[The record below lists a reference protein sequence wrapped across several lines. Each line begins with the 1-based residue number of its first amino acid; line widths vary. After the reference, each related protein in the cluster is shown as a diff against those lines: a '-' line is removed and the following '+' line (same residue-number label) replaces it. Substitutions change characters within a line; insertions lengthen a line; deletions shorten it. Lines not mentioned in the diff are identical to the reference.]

1 MVEAFGNS
9 RGLELERKRIG
20 SNFLGILN
28 DLKRR
33 PEDAAEELGVSLVE
47 INSIIEGKQELP
59 FDVVSKAI
67 RIWPVNARDFF
78 IVRDDCETGI
88 KIMTATESKDSS
100 RIMQRAGKPYYE
112 YRDTAMSSV
121 APFRPEWIME
131 LCVVDD
137 NDPNNK
143 SVQWNNGH
151 FMHQFTYFVGEVNFY
166 YMSSTGEK
174 KVGLMNT
181 GDSVY
186 ITPFV
191 PHTFA
196 TRKGASKNGLILALT
211 YGNKLTGEVQ
221 QELSSVSPILS
232 KEYVLDFSNKNKAF
246 GSLLSFH
253 RHNAN
258 VTISDLA
265 TRAKIPKEKIE
276 NFENGLSSP
285 SFEEINKFA
294 LALRVNSRELF
305 PNDLIENN
313 VILQKYTEGEKWF
326 FPESTKSYEF
336 IELSTSS
343 NLPYS
348 KAFEINVL
356 DSNGEE
362 FDLKVGLHQYV
373 YNLGDKDI
381 QLNWIFDGEK
391 HQKIL
396 QPNDSAYIK
405 PFVEHNFR
413 GEGKLL
419 VLRVGG
425 KSTGDAQ
432 IELSFVG
439 KPNVERAINEMM
451 LWFDPTGKN

>member
-47 INSIIEGKQELP
+47 INSIIEGKHELP
-59 FDVVSKAI
+59 FDLVSKAI

-137 NDPNNK
+137 NDPSNK

-151 FMHQFTYFVGEVNFY
+151 FMHQFTYFIGEVNFY

-258 VTISDLA
+258 ITISDLA

-356 DSNGEE
+356 DSNGDK
-362 FDLKVGLHQYV
+362 FDLKIGLHQYV

-391 HQKIL
+391 YQKIL

>member
-1 MVEAFGNS
+1 MVEALNKS

-20 SNFLGILN
+20 SNFLGVLN

-59 FDVVSKAI
+59 FDLVSKAI
-67 RIWPVNARDFF
+67 RIWSVNTRDFF

-88 KIMTATESKDSS
+88 IIMTAVESKDSS
-100 RIMQRAGKPYYE
+100 RIMNRAGKPYYE
-112 YRDTAMSSV
+112 YRDTAMSTV

-151 FMHQFTYFVGEVNFY
+151 FMHQFTYFIGEVNFY
-166 YMSSTGEK
+166 YMSPTGEK

-232 KEYVLDFSNKNKAF
+232 KGYVLDFSNKNKAF

-253 RHNAN
+253 RNNAN

-265 TRAKIPKEKIE
+265 TWTKILKEKIE
-276 NFENGLSSP
+276 SFENGSSLP
-285 SFEEINKFA
+285 SFEEITKFA
-294 LALRVNSRELF
+294 SALRINSRELF

-313 VILQKYTEGEKWF
+313 VVLQKYNEGKKWF

-336 IELSTSS
+336 IELATTS
-343 NLPYS
+343 NLPFS

-356 DSNGEE
+356 DSNEDK
-362 FDLKVGLHQYV
+362 FDLKIGLHQYV

-381 QLNWIFDGEK
+381 QLNWVFDGEK
-391 HQKIL
+391 YQKIL
-396 QPNDSAYIK
+396 KPNDSAYIK
-405 PFVEHNFR
+405 PFIEHNFR
-413 GEGKLL
+413 GEGKILI
-419 VLRVGG
+419 LRIGG

-451 LWFDPTGKN
+451 LWFDPSGKN

>member
-1 MVEAFGNS
+1 MVEALNKS

-20 SNFLGILN
+20 SNFLGVLN

-33 PEDAAEELGVSLVE
+33 PEDAAKELGVSLVE

-59 FDVVSKAI
+59 FDLVSKAI
-67 RIWPVNARDFF
+67 RIWSVNTRDFF

-88 KIMTATESKDSS
+88 IIMTAVESKDSS
-100 RIMQRAGKPYYE
+100 RIMNRAGKPYYE
-112 YRDTAMSSV
+112 YRDTAMSTV

-151 FMHQFTYFVGEVNFY
+151 FMHQFTYFIGEVNFY
-166 YMSSTGEK
+166 YMSPTGEK

-232 KEYVLDFSNKNKAF
+232 KGYVLDFSNKNKAF

-253 RHNAN
+253 RNNAN

-265 TRAKIPKEKIE
+265 TWTKILKEKIE
-276 NFENGLSSP
+276 SFENGSSLP
-285 SFEEINKFA
+285 SFEEITKFA
-294 LALRVNSRELF
+294 SALRINSRELF

-313 VILQKYTEGEKWF
+313 VVLQKYNEGKKWF

-336 IELSTSS
+336 IELATTS
-343 NLPYS
+343 NLPFS

-356 DSNGEE
+356 DSNEDK
-362 FDLKVGLHQYV
+362 FDLKIGLHQYV

-381 QLNWIFDGEK
+381 QLNWVFDGEK
-391 HQKIL
+391 YQKIL
-396 QPNDSAYIK
+396 KPNDSAYIK
-405 PFVEHNFR
+405 PFIEHNFR
-413 GEGKLL
+413 GEGKILI
-419 VLRVGG
+419 LRIGG

-451 LWFDPTGKN
+451 LWFDPSGKN

>member
-59 FDVVSKAI
+59 FDLVSKAI

-151 FMHQFTYFVGEVNFY
+151 FMHQFTYFIGEVNFY

-258 VTISDLA
+258 ITISDLA

-276 NFENGLSSP
+276 NFENGSSSP

-356 DSNGEE
+356 DSNGDE

-391 HQKIL
+391 YQKIL

-439 KPNVERAINEMM
+439 KRNVERAINEMM

>member
-1 MVEAFGNS
+1 
-9 RGLELERKRIG
+9 
-20 SNFLGILN
+20 
-28 DLKRR
+28 
-33 PEDAAEELGVSLVE
+33 
-47 INSIIEGKQELP
+47 
-59 FDVVSKAI
+59 
-67 RIWPVNARDFF
+67 
-78 IVRDDCETGI
+78 
-88 KIMTATESKDSS
+88 MTAVESKDSG
-100 RIMQRAGKPYYE
+100 RIMSRAGKPYYE

-151 FMHQFTYFVGEVNFY
+151 FMHQFTYFIGEVNFY
-166 YMSSTGEK
+166 YMSPTGEK
-174 KVGLMNT
+174 KVALMNT

-221 QELSSVSPILS
+221 QELSSVSPILG
-232 KEYVLDFSNKNKAF
+232 KEYVLDFSSKNKAF

-253 RHNAN
+253 RNNAN
-258 VTISDLA
+258 IPISDLA
-265 TRAKIPKEKIE
+265 TRVKISKEKIE
-276 NFENGLSSP
+276 SFENGLALP
-285 SFEEINKFA
+285 SFEEITKFA
-294 LALRVNSRELF
+294 TVLRINSRELF

-313 VILQKYTEGEKWF
+313 VILQKYNEGEKWF

-336 IELSTSS
+336 IELATTS
-343 NLPYS
+343 NLPFS

-356 DSNGEE
+356 DSNEDK

-396 QPNDSAYIK
+396 NPNDSAYIK
-405 PFVEHNFR
+405 PFIEHNFR
-413 GEGKLL
+413 GEGKILI
-419 VLRVGG
+419 LRVGG

>member
-1 MVEAFGNS
+1 MVEVLKNS
-9 RGLELERKRIG
+9 KGLELERKRIG

-33 PEDAAEELGVSLVE
+33 PEDAAEELGVSLAE
-47 INSIIEGKQELP
+47 INLIIEGKQELP
-59 FDVVSKAI
+59 FDLVLKAI
-67 RIWPVNARDFF
+67 RIWPVNTRDFF

-88 KIMTATESKDSS
+88 KIMTAAESKYSS
-100 RIMQRAGKPYYE
+100 RIMDRAGKPYYE

-151 FMHQFTYFVGEVNFY
+151 FMHQFTYFIGEVNFY
-166 YMSSTGEK
+166 YMSPAGEK

>member
-59 FDVVSKAI
+59 FDLVSKAI

-151 FMHQFTYFVGEVNFY
+151 FMHQFTYFIGEVNFY

-258 VTISDLA
+258 ITISDLA

-276 NFENGLSSP
+276 NFENGSSSP

-305 PNDLIENN
+305 PNDLIENK

-356 DSNGEE
+356 DSNGDE

-391 HQKIL
+391 YQKIL

-439 KPNVERAINEMM
+439 KRNVERAINEMM

>member
-1 MVEAFGNS
+1 MVETLKNS

-33 PEDAAEELGVSLVE
+33 PEDAAEELGVTLVE
-47 INSIIEGKQELP
+47 INSIIEGKQELS
-59 FDVVSKAI
+59 FDLVSKATS
-67 RIWPVNARDFF
+67 IWPVNTRDFF

-88 KIMTATESKDSS
+88 KIMTVVESKDSS
-100 RIMQRAGKPYYE
+100 RIMNRAGKPYYE

-131 LCVVDD
+131 LCVVND

-151 FMHQFTYFVGEVNFY
+151 FMHQFTYFIGEVNFY
-166 YMSSTGEK
+166 YMSPTGEK
-174 KVGLMNT
+174 KVALMNT

-221 QELSSVSPILS
+221 QELSSVSPILG

-253 RHNAN
+253 RNNAN
-258 VTISDLA
+258 IPISDLV
-265 TRAKIPKEKIE
+265 TRVKIPKEKIE
-276 NFENGLSSP
+276 SFENGLALP
-285 SFEEINKFA
+285 SFEEITKFA
-294 LALRVNSRELF
+294 AALRINSRELF

-313 VILQKYTEGEKWF
+313 VILQKYNEGEKWF
-326 FPESTKSYEF
+326 FPGSTKSYEF
-336 IELSTSS
+336 IELATTS
-343 NLPYS
+343 NLPFS

-356 DSNGEE
+356 DSNEDK
-362 FDLKVGLHQYV
+362 FDLKIGLHQYV

-391 HQKIL
+391 YQKIL
-396 QPNDSAYIK
+396 KPNDSAYIK
-405 PFVEHNFR
+405 PFIEHNFR
-413 GEGKLL
+413 GEGKILI
-419 VLRVGG
+419 LRVGG

>member
-1 MVEAFGNS
+1 MVETLKNS

-33 PEDAAEELGVSLVE
+33 PEDAAEELGVSLAE
-47 INSIIEGKQELP
+47 INSIIEGKQELS
-59 FDVVSKAI
+59 FDLVSKATS
-67 RIWPVNARDFF
+67 IWPVNTRDFF
-78 IVRDDCETGI
+78 IVRDDCETGV
-88 KIMTATESKDSS
+88 KIMTAVESKHSS
-100 RIMQRAGKPYYE
+100 RIMNRADKPYYE

-151 FMHQFTYFVGEVNFY
+151 FMHQFTYFIGEVNFY
-166 YMSSTGEK
+166 YMSPTGEK
-174 KVGLMNT
+174 KVALMNT

-221 QELSSVSPILS
+221 QELSSVSPILG

-253 RHNAN
+253 RNNAN
-258 VTISDLA
+258 IPISDLA
-265 TRAKIPKEKIE
+265 TRVKISKEKIE
-276 NFENGLSSP
+276 SFENGLALP
-285 SFEEINKFA
+285 SFEEITKFA
-294 LALRVNSRELF
+294 TVLRINSRELF

-313 VILQKYTEGEKWF
+313 VILQKYNEGEKWF

-336 IELSTSS
+336 IELATTS
-343 NLPYS
+343 NLPFS

-356 DSNGEE
+356 DSNEDK

-396 QPNDSAYIK
+396 NPNDSAYIK
-405 PFVEHNFR
+405 PFIEHNFR
-413 GEGKLL
+413 GEGKILI
-419 VLRVGG
+419 LRVGG

>member
-1 MVEAFGNS
+1 
-9 RGLELERKRIG
+9 LELERKRIG

-33 PEDAAEELGVSLVE
+33 PEDAAEELGVTLVE
-47 INSIIEGKQELP
+47 INSIIEGKQELS
-59 FDVVSKAI
+59 FDLVSKAI
-67 RIWPVNARDFF
+67 KIWPVNTRDFF

-100 RIMQRAGKPYYE
+100 RIMDRADKPYYE

-151 FMHQFTYFVGEVNFY
+151 FMHQFTYFIGEVNFY
-166 YMSSTGEK
+166 YMSPTGEK

-253 RHNAN
+253 RNNAN
-258 VTISDLA
+258 IPISDLA
-265 TRAKIPKEKIE
+265 TRVKISKEKIE
-276 NFENGLSSP
+276 SFENGLASP
-285 SFEEINKFA
+285 SFEEITKFA
-294 LALRVNSRELF
+294 TVLRINSRELF

-313 VILQKYTEGEKWF
+313 VILQKYNEGEKWF

-336 IELSTSS
+336 IELATTS
-343 NLPYS
+343 NLPFS

-356 DSNGEE
+356 DSNEDK
-362 FDLKVGLHQYV
+362 FDLKIGLHQYV

-391 HQKIL
+391 YQKIL
-396 QPNDSAYIK
+396 KPNDSAYIK
-405 PFVEHNFR
+405 PFIEHNFR

-419 VLRVGG
+419 ILRVGG

>member
-1 MVEAFGNS
+1 
-9 RGLELERKRIG
+9 
-20 SNFLGILN
+20 
-28 DLKRR
+28 
-33 PEDAAEELGVSLVE
+33 
-47 INSIIEGKQELP
+47 
-59 FDVVSKAI
+59 
-67 RIWPVNARDFF
+67 
-78 IVRDDCETGI
+78 
-88 KIMTATESKDSS
+88 
-100 RIMQRAGKPYYE
+100 
-112 YRDTAMSSV
+112 MS
-121 APFRPEWIME
+121 P
-131 LCVVDD
+131 
-137 NDPNNK
+137 
-143 SVQWNNGH
+143 
-151 FMHQFTYFVGEVNFY
+151 
-166 YMSSTGEK
+166 TGEK

-258 VTISDLA
+258 ITISDLA
-265 TRAKIPKEKIE
+265 TRAKLPKEKIE
-276 NFENGLSSP
+276 NFENGSSSP

-356 DSNGEE
+356 DSNGDE

-391 HQKIL
+391 YQKIL

>member
-1 MVEAFGNS
+1 MVEALNKS

-20 SNFLGILN
+20 SNFLGVLN

-59 FDVVSKAI
+59 FDLVSKAI
-67 RIWPVNARDFF
+67 RIWPVNTRDFF

-88 KIMTATESKDSS
+88 IIMTAVESKDSS
-100 RIMQRAGKPYYE
+100 RIMNRAGKPYYE
-112 YRDTAMSSV
+112 YRDTAMSTV

-151 FMHQFTYFVGEVNFY
+151 FMHQFTYFIGEVNFY
-166 YMSSTGEK
+166 YMSPAGEK

-232 KEYVLDFSNKNKAF
+232 KEYVLDFSSKNKAF

-258 VTISDLA
+258 ITISDLA

-276 NFENGLSSP
+276 NFENGSSSP

-356 DSNGEE
+356 DSNGDE

-391 HQKIL
+391 YQKIL

-439 KPNVERAINEMM
+439 KRNVERAINEMM

>member
-1 MVEAFGNS
+1 MVEALKNS
-9 RGLELERKRIG
+9 RGLELERKRMG

-33 PEDAAEELGVSLVE
+33 PEDAAKELGVSLAE
-47 INSIIEGKQELP
+47 INSIIEGKQELS
-59 FDVVSKAI
+59 FDLVSKAI
-67 RIWPVNARDFF
+67 KIWPVNTRDFF

-100 RIMQRAGKPYYE
+100 RIMNRAGKPYYE

-151 FMHQFTYFVGEVNFY
+151 FMHQFTYFIGEVNFY
-166 YMSSTGEK
+166 YMSPTGEK

-253 RHNAN
+253 RNNTN
-258 VTISDLA
+258 VTINDLA
-265 TRAKIPKEKIE
+265 TRVKISKEKIE
-276 NFENGLSSP
+276 SFENGLASP
-285 SFEEINKFA
+285 SFEEITKFA
-294 LALRVNSRELF
+294 SALRINTRELF

-313 VILQKYTEGEKWF
+313 VILQKYNEAEKWF

-336 IELSTSS
+336 IELATTS
-343 NLPYS
+343 NLPFS
-348 KAFEINVL
+348 KAFEVNVL
-356 DSNGEE
+356 DSNGEK

-373 YNLGDKDI
+373 YNLGDKDL
-381 QLNWIFDGEK
+381 QLNWVFDGEK
-391 HQKIL
+391 HQKTL

-405 PFVEHNFR
+405 PFIEHNFR
-413 GEGKLL
+413 GEGKILI
-419 VLRVGG
+419 LRVGG

>member
-1 MVEAFGNS
+1 MVEALNKS

-33 PEDAAEELGVSLVE
+33 PEDAAKELGVSLAE
-47 INSIIEGKQELP
+47 INSIIEGKQELS
-59 FDVVSKAI
+59 FDLVSKAI
-67 RIWPVNARDFF
+67 KIWPVNTRDFF

-100 RIMQRAGKPYYE
+100 RIMDRADKPYYE

-151 FMHQFTYFVGEVNFY
+151 FMHQFTYFIGEVNFY
-166 YMSSTGEK
+166 YMSPTGEK

-232 KEYVLDFSNKNKAF
+232 KEYV
-246 GSLLSFH
+246 
-253 RHNAN
+253 
-258 VTISDLA
+258 
-265 TRAKIPKEKIE
+265 
-276 NFENGLSSP
+276 
-285 SFEEINKFA
+285 
-294 LALRVNSRELF
+294 
-305 PNDLIENN
+305 
-313 VILQKYTEGEKWF
+313 
-326 FPESTKSYEF
+326 
-336 IELSTSS
+336 
-343 NLPYS
+343 
-348 KAFEINVL
+348 
-356 DSNGEE
+356 
-362 FDLKVGLHQYV
+362 
-373 YNLGDKDI
+373 
-381 QLNWIFDGEK
+381 
-391 HQKIL
+391 
-396 QPNDSAYIK
+396 
-405 PFVEHNFR
+405 
-413 GEGKLL
+413 
-419 VLRVGG
+419 
-425 KSTGDAQ
+425 
-432 IELSFVG
+432 
-439 KPNVERAINEMM
+439 
-451 LWFDPTGKN
+451 

>member
-47 INSIIEGKQELP
+47 INSIIEGKHELP
-59 FDVVSKAI
+59 FDLVSKAI

-151 FMHQFTYFVGEVNFY
+151 FMHQFTYFIGEVNFY

-258 VTISDLA
+258 ITISDLA

-356 DSNGEE
+356 DSNGDK
-362 FDLKVGLHQYV
+362 FDLKIGLHQYV

-391 HQKIL
+391 YQKIL

>member
-1 MVEAFGNS
+1 
-9 RGLELERKRIG
+9 
-20 SNFLGILN
+20 
-28 DLKRR
+28 
-33 PEDAAEELGVSLVE
+33 
-47 INSIIEGKQELP
+47 
-59 FDVVSKAI
+59 
-67 RIWPVNARDFF
+67 
-78 IVRDDCETGI
+78 
-88 KIMTATESKDSS
+88 
-100 RIMQRAGKPYYE
+100 
-112 YRDTAMSSV
+112 
-121 APFRPEWIME
+121 
-131 LCVVDD
+131 
-137 NDPNNK
+137 
-143 SVQWNNGH
+143 
-151 FMHQFTYFVGEVNFY
+151 
-166 YMSSTGEK
+166 MSSTGEK

-258 VTISDLA
+258 ITISDLA

-356 DSNGEE
+356 DSNGDK
-362 FDLKVGLHQYV
+362 FDLKIGLHQYV

-391 HQKIL
+391 YQKIL

>member
-47 INSIIEGKQELP
+47 INSIIEGKHELP
-59 FDVVSKAI
+59 FDLVSKAI

-131 LCVVDD
+131 LCIVND

-151 FMHQFTYFVGEVNFY
+151 FMHQFTYFIGEVNFY
-166 YMSSTGEK
+166 YISPTGEK

-258 VTISDLA
+258 ITISDLA

-356 DSNGEE
+356 DSNGDK
-362 FDLKVGLHQYV
+362 FDLKIGLHQYV

-391 HQKIL
+391 YQKIL

>member
-1 MVEAFGNS
+1 MVEALNKS

-33 PEDAAEELGVSLVE
+33 PEDAAKELGVSLVE

-59 FDVVSKAI
+59 FDLVSKAI
-67 RIWPVNARDFF
+67 RIWSVNTRDFF

-88 KIMTATESKDSS
+88 IIMTAVESKDSS
-100 RIMQRAGKPYYE
+100 RIMNRAGKPYYE
-112 YRDTAMSSV
+112 YRDTAMSTV

-151 FMHQFTYFVGEVNFY
+151 FMHQFTYFIGEVNFY
-166 YMSSTGEK
+166 YMSPTGEK

-232 KEYVLDFSNKNKAF
+232 KGYVLDFSSKNKAF

-253 RHNAN
+253 RNNAN

-265 TRAKIPKEKIE
+265 TWTKILKEKIE
-276 NFENGLSSP
+276 SFENGSSLP
-285 SFEEINKFA
+285 SFEEITKFA
-294 LALRVNSRELF
+294 SALRINSRELF

-313 VILQKYTEGEKWF
+313 VVLQKYNEGKKWF

-336 IELSTSS
+336 IELATTS
-343 NLPYS
+343 NLPFS

-356 DSNGEE
+356 DSNEDK
-362 FDLKVGLHQYV
+362 FDLKIGLHQYV

-381 QLNWIFDGEK
+381 QLNWVFDGEK
-391 HQKIL
+391 YQKIL
-396 QPNDSAYIK
+396 KPNDSAYIK
-405 PFVEHNFR
+405 PFIEHNFR
-413 GEGKLL
+413 GEGKILI
-419 VLRVGG
+419 LRIGG

-451 LWFDPTGKN
+451 LWFDPSGKN

>member
-1 MVEAFGNS
+1 MVEALKNS
-9 RGLELERKRIG
+9 RGLELERKRVG

-33 PEDAAEELGVSLVE
+33 PEDAAKELGVSLAE
-47 INSIIEGKQELP
+47 INSIIEGKQELS
-59 FDVVSKAI
+59 FDLVSKAI
-67 RIWPVNARDFF
+67 KIWPVNTRDFF

-100 RIMQRAGKPYYE
+100 RIMDRADKPYYE

-151 FMHQFTYFVGEVNFY
+151 FMHQFTYFIGEVNFY
-166 YMSSTGEK
+166 YMSPTGEK

-253 RHNAN
+253 RNNAN
-258 VTISDLA
+258 ITISDLA
-265 TRAKIPKEKIE
+265 TRVKISKEKIE
-276 NFENGLSSP
+276 SFENGSLSP
-285 SFEEINKFA
+285 SFEEITKFA
-294 LALRVNSRELF
+294 SALRINTRELF

-313 VILQKYTEGEKWF
+313 VILQKYNEGKKWF

-336 IELSTSS
+336 IELATTS
-343 NLPYS
+343 NLPFS
-348 KAFEINVL
+348 KAFEVNVL
-356 DSNGEE
+356 DSNGEK

-373 YNLGDKDI
+373 YNLGDKDL
-381 QLNWIFDGEK
+381 QLNWVFDGEK
-391 HQKIL
+391 HQKTL

-405 PFVEHNFR
+405 PFIEHNFR
-413 GEGKLL
+413 GEGKILI
-419 VLRVGG
+419 LRVGG

>member
-1 MVEAFGNS
+1 MVEALNKS

-20 SNFLGILN
+20 SNFLGVLN

-59 FDVVSKAI
+59 FDLVSKAI
-67 RIWPVNARDFF
+67 RIWPVNTRDFF

-88 KIMTATESKDSS
+88 IIMTAVESKDSS
-100 RIMQRAGKPYYE
+100 RIMNRAGKPYYE
-112 YRDTAMSSV
+112 YRDTAMSTV

-151 FMHQFTYFVGEVNFY
+151 FMHQFTYFIGSVNFY
-166 YMSSTGEK
+166 YMSPTGEK
-174 KVGLMNT
+174 KVALMNT

-221 QELSSVSPILS
+221 QELSSVSPILG

-253 RHNAN
+253 RNNAN
-258 VTISDLA
+258 ITISDLV
-265 TRAKIPKEKIE
+265 TRVKISKEKIE
-276 NFENGLSSP
+276 SFENGLALP
-285 SFEEINKFA
+285 SFEEITKFA
-294 LALRVNSRELF
+294 TVLRINSRELF

-313 VILQKYTEGEKWF
+313 VILQKYNEGEKWF

-336 IELSTSS
+336 IELATTS
-343 NLPYS
+343 NLPFS

-356 DSNGEE
+356 DSNEDK
-362 FDLKVGLHQYV
+362 FDLKIGLHQYV

-391 HQKIL
+391 YQKIL
-396 QPNDSAYIK
+396 KPNDSAYIK
-405 PFVEHNFR
+405 PFIEHNFR
-413 GEGKLL
+413 GEGKILI
-419 VLRVGG
+419 LRVGG

>member
-59 FDVVSKAI
+59 FDLVSKAI

-151 FMHQFTYFVGEVNFY
+151 FMHQFTYFIGDVNFY
-166 YMSSTGEK
+166 YLDSHNRKQIAVMK
-174 KVGLMNT
+174 T
-181 GDSVY
+181 GDSMY
-186 ITPFV
+186 ISPFV

-196 TRKGASKNGLILALT
+196 SRSNQGNGLILALT
-211 YGNKLTGEVQ
+211 YGNKLTGDVK
-221 QELSSVSPILS
+221 QELSGLSTKIGSQFSLNFSS
-232 KEYVLDFSNKNKAF
+232 KENASA
-246 GSLLSFH
+246 SLLKFH
-253 RHNAN
+253 RDISSLTINEVSIRTNISIDIINDLENAKRLPTN
-258 VTISDLA
+258 
-265 TRAKIPKEKIE
+265 
-276 NFENGLSSP
+276 
-285 SFEEINKFA
+285 EEIIL
-294 LALRVNSRELF
+294 LAQAFNVNSRELIT
-305 PNDLIENN
+305 DDSIE
-313 VILQKYTEGEKWF
+313 EKVVVQPYKECKRWYY
-326 FPESTKSYEF
+326 PDDSKIYEF
-336 IELSTSS
+336 VELASTRS
-343 NLPYS
+343 LPFS
-348 KAFEINVL
+348 KTFEVNIQNP
-356 DSNGEE
+356 NGVGYD
-362 FDLKVGLHQYV
+362 FKIGLHQFI
-373 YNLGDKDI
+373 YNVGKNELF
-381 QLNWIFDGEK
+381 LNWEFNGEK
-391 HQKIL
+391 YEKLIK
-396 QPNDSAYIK
+396 PGDSIYVK
-405 PFVEHNFR
+405 PFVQHSFSGN
-413 GEGKLL
+413 GKLV

-425 KSTGDAQ
+425 RIPGDSQ
-432 IELSFVG
+432 RELSIIG
-439 KPNVERAINEMM
+439 KRNAQRAINETMQ
-451 LWFDPTGKN
+451 WFDPKGRN